1 MDLMTPEE
9 NEAFNDLERQSKVK
23 QEIVKDSLWRKRH
36 RLDEIE
42 LLTQI
47 VRDMAAR
54 ITELEKIMQLDPL
67 PTTSPTKRVEEDDD
81 TQGYVNT

>member
-23 QEIVKDSLWRKRH
+23 QEIVKDSLWRKRQ
-36 RLDEIE
+36 RLDEID
-42 LLTQI
+42 LLTNI
-47 VRDMAAR
+47 VRDMAKR
-54 ITELEKIMQLDPL
+54 ITELEKNMQLDTL
-67 PTTSPTKRVEEDDD
+67 PTPSPTKRVEEDDD

>member
-1 MDLMTPEE
+1 MTPEE

-23 QEIVKDSLWRKRH
+23 QEIVKDSLWRKRQ

-54 ITELEKIMQLDPL
+54 ITELEKIMQLDTL

>member
-23 QEIVKDSLWRKRH
+23 QEIVKDSLWRKRQ